1 MSEIWLTD
9 ELIFPDFAV
18 VQSLN
23 HVWLFTTPGTAARLA
38 SLSFTIS
45 QSLLKLMSIESVM
58 PSNHLILCH
67 LLLLLPSIFPI
78 ISVFSSESV
87 LCNQVAK
94 ELELQFQYSSRFY
107 STGGNCIRIPDSR
120 LPLRFL
126 YGPTLTSIHDYW
138 VNHSSDYRDLC
149 R

>member
-1 MSEIWLTD
+1 MCLKYD
-9 ELIFPDFAV
+9 ELIFPAFAV
-18 VQSLN
+18 VQSLD
-23 HVWLFTTPGTAARLA
+23 HVWLFMTPGTAAHPV

-45 QSLLKLMSIESVM
+45 QSLLKLMSIESLM

-67 LLLLLPSIFPI
+67 LLLLLPSIFPT
-78 ISVFSSESV
+78 ISVFCSESV
-87 LCNQVAK
+87 LRNQVAK

-107 STGGNCIRIPDSR
+107 STGGNCIRIPVSR
-120 LPLRFL
+120 LPLSLL

-138 VNHSSDYRDLC
+138 VNHSSDYGDLC